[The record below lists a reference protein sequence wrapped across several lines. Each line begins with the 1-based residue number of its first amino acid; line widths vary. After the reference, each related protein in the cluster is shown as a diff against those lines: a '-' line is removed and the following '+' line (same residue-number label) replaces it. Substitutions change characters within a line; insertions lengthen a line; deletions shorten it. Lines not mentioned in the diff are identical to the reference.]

1 MFLVQSPTL
10 VEIQKNK
17 NPLPA
22 LILVVVESILE
33 VFFLCAT
40 GWYLA
45 KRGIVDDKA
54 KKTLNKLNVSL
65 FTPALLFSKVAFSL
79 TPEKL
84 ADLYIIP
91 IGFVGITAFSAAVAY
106 ALGRVCRLKDN
117 QRNFAIACAMFQNSN
132 SLPIALMQSLIG
144 EKMPLQWGPHDTRD
158 QQLGRALSYLVLFS
172 TLGIIVRWSIGVRLL
187 TSAENQDDD
196 DSEDGS
202 NPFED
207 NGAAEEQDREASY
220 YVNGSSRNGENGAED
235 PLIKPNSS
243 SSRNEPRRR
252 REGNGVENGIEGDGA
267 RAWRDKRRQQGSEA
281 TVVANGTPDRR
292 ARANTDSAAA
302 QGKQKKS
309 ERIFMSFPNTPIP
322 SQYGGSD
329 AGDDDDDEDN
339 HDDEWGARRGV
350 GRRAVDG
357 NDSEFWSRF
366 KAKTARVARPLK
378 KVAKKIGSFMT
389 VPLWAALLSL
399 IVACIPPLQWALN
412 EAEPLK
418 SAIKN
423 AGNCSVPITLVTLG
437 AYFYRPSDPTVSKQP
452 LLKRLNP
459 FSKAPTSSASSTASL
474 FRSRRSKS
482 SSKPGETMTIVVSVV
497 SRMIVVPLCLLPL
510 FAWYARET
518 FNVADD
524 PVFVVTACLLIGSPT
539 AITLAQIT
547 SSASGATF
555 EKLISKTL
563 FVSYA
568 IMTAPCTILLVVAA
582 LYIDKIQQQ
591 HHH

>member
-1 MFLVQSPTL
+1 MFIVQSTPL
-10 VEIQKNK
+10 AEIQKNK

-22 LILVVVESILE
+22 LVLVVVESILE

-106 ALGRVCRLKDN
+106 VLGRLCRLKDN

-144 EKMPLQWGPHDTRD
+144 EKMPLSWGPHDTRD

-187 TSAENQDDD
+187 TSAENQDDED
-196 DSEDGS
+196 DLSDDAD
-202 NPFED
+202 PFEG
-207 NGAAEEQDREASY
+207 NGAAEEQDREATY
-220 YVNGSSRNGENGAED
+220 YVNGSRENGADD
-235 PLIKPNSS
+235 PLIKPASKTSS
-243 SSRNEPRRR
+243 SARNTEPRRR
-252 REGNGVENGIEGDGA
+252 REGNGIENGIEGDGA
-267 RAWRDKRRQQGSEA
+267 RAWREPHQLSSEA
-281 TVVANGTPDRR
+281 TVVAGSNGQAQPNVT
-292 ARANTDSAAA
+292 

-309 ERIFMSFPNTPIP
+309 DRIFMSFPNTPIP

-329 AGDDDDDEDN
+329 AGGDDDEEFDDDE

-350 GRRAVDG
+350 GRSAVDG

-366 KAKTARVARPLK
+366 RAKTARVARPLK
-378 KVAKKIGSFMT
+378 KIGKKIGSFMT

-437 AYFYRPSDPTVSKQP
+437 AYFYRPSDPSRPP
-452 LLKRLNP
+452 LMKRLNP
-459 FSKAPTSSASSTASL
+459 FSKKPTSSASSTASS
-474 FRSRRSKS
+474 FRSHRT

-497 SRMIVVPLCLLPL
+497 ARMIVVPLCLLPL

-568 IMTAPCTILLVVAA
+568 IMTAPCTILLVIAA
-582 LYIDKIQQQ
+582 LYIDKIQSQ